1 MKKSTIF
8 FTLVC
13 MCVSINAQT
22 VKTFECDL
30 FSLDYPSSFKPVP
43 IQNAPHMVLK
53 LESSNYIL
61 SASHWDKRFANN
73 TSIWDDDIYEL
84 YKQNPIGDGTL
95 ISINKESIQTKGG
108 ARRCIKL
115 KTNMH
120 RQAQGTDVY
129 LKMVSYLMLQEGN
142 LFVFNV
148 MSEGKYSKDSPTV
161 YPDLIMKGLR
171 FKKSSIDKSTD
182 LESYMIEIVK
192 KLNAQ
197 CPIKVDN
204 CTTHQMVILSGKT
217 IMIKSLVEDSCNR
230 LVDYDEFKRKM
241 CENFSVSLDKVF
253 IQYLNDNGYSVVYMI
268 YNENDRLKKKIT
280 ISGRD
285 ILNFYK

>member
-1 MKKSTIF
+1 MKKSIIF

-22 VKTFECDL
+22 FECDL
-30 FSLDYPSSFKPVP
+30 FSLDYPSSFNPVP

-197 CPIKVDN
+197 CPLKVDN

-217 IMIKSLVEDSCNR
+217 IIIKSLVEDSCNR